1 MVKFRRAKRGESEMA
16 SPSRDEIEKTHNR
29 YLEVRGQAE
38 RGEVPWSALAEF
50 FVPDATFVDPAW
62 GRVEGIENIRTFLKA
77 SMAGLDGWTFP
88 HEWALIDGARVVTH
102 WQNRLPGQRADGP
115 PYPAPGITVMI
126 YAGDGKFSSEED
138 LLNMV
143 HVTEEIQASGWRPGP
158 GFGMPPAKPR
168 R

>member
-1 MVKFRRAKRGESEMA
+1 MSDFPLE
-16 SPSRDEIEKTHNR
+16 
-29 YLEVRGQAE
+29 EVRFTLDAYLAARKRAE
-38 RGEVPWSALAEF
+38 AGETGWDVLADF
-50 FVPDATFVDPAW
+50 FTDDATFVDPAW
-62 GRVEGIENIRTFLKA
+62 GRVEGIENIRTFLKE

-102 WQNRLPGQRADGP
+102 WQNRLPGQRADGT
-115 PYPAPGITVMI
+115 PYQAPGITVMI